1 MPKVSQEH
9 LDARRRQILDA
20 AIECF
25 SEKGFHRAT
34 MHDIVQRS
42 GLSAGAIYRYFE
54 SKEELIQAI
63 ADERHARELSLISA
77 AASGA
82 DGLGE
87 NLHQLILNFFGRLED
102 ADERRQRRIGIEI
115 WAEALRNPAV
125 YETVRDGIDEPRTR
139 LAKLIREAQARG
151 EVTPHLEPDAVAR
164 LMIAVFQGFLLQQ
177 AWDPSVEV
185 KPYLSVLQ
193 WLLDGLVQRSDVDV
207 HP

>member
-25 SEKGFHRAT
+25 SEQGFHRAT

-54 SKEELIQAI
+54 SKDELIQAI
-63 ADERHARELSLISA
+63 IDERHARELSLISA
-77 AASGA
+77 AASGE

-87 NLHQLILNFFGRLED
+87 NLHQLILTFFGRLED
-102 ADERRQRRIGIEI
+102 ADERKQRRIGIEI

-125 YETVRDGIDEPRTR
+125 HETVREGVDEPRTR
-139 LAKLIREAQARG
+139 FAKLIREAAQ
-151 EVTPHLEPDAVAR
+151 
-164 LMIAVFQGFLLQQ
+164 
-177 AWDPSVEV
+177 
-185 KPYLSVLQ
+185 LS
-193 WLLDGLVQRSDVDV
+193 G
-207 HP
+207 